1 MRNLF
6 GFIVLLFGACYLSSC
21 LDDEP
26 KDKSVEIQVTISP
39 ELTEEYG
46 YRMGKPLLLGEYMQ
60 VKEGKSNTWESW
72 HPLAIQG
79 FEYEEGHE
87 YVLKIKKTTLVNP
100 PADGSSILYTLLS
113 VISDEK
119 KKDIPLTERF
129 RIVGYVASITG
140 NNIPADK
147 KKELEDKVLASF
159 PQSFTGSRYKF
170 VYTDEPETTGKA
182 ILYSGDKKTE
192 GSFEKSEIKKG
203 STSFPVYTV
212 SLEGKDFNY
221 ILVPHDKAIAF
232 AEEVT
237 KKYKNDYPE
246 IEAVYVLNLLQKEIY

>member
-6 GFIVLLFGACYLSSC
+6 GFIVLLFGACCLSSC

-26 KDKSVEIQVTISP
+26 KDKSVEIQVTISS
-39 ELTEEYG
+39 ELTEKYG
-46 YRMGKPLLLGEYMQ
+46 YSTGKPLLLGEYMQ

-79 FEYEEGHE
+79 FEYKEGHE
-87 YVLKIKKTTLVNP
+87 YVLKIKKTTLANP

-119 KKDIPLTERF
+119 KIDIPLTERF
-129 RIVGYVASITG
+129 RIVGYAASITG
-140 NNIPADK
+140 DTIPADK

-159 PQSFTGSRYKF
+159 PQSFIGSRYKF
-170 VYTDEPETTGKA
+170 VYTDEAETKGKA
-182 ILYSGDKKTE
+182 ILYSGEKKTE
-192 GSFEKSEIKKG
+192 GSFEKSELKKDN
-203 STSFPVYTV
+203 TSCPVYTI
-212 SLEGKDFNY
+212 SLEEQVLKY
-221 ILVPHDKAIAF
+221 ILVPHDKSIAF

-237 KKYKNDYPE
+237 EKYKNDYPE
-246 IEAVYVLNLLQKEIY
+246 IETVYALNLIQEEIY